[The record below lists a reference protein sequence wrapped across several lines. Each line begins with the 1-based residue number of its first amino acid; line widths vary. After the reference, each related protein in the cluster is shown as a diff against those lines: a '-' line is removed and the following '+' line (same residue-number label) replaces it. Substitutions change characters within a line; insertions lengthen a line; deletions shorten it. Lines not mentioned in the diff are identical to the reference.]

1 MQPFERKESYDIHD
15 LVEIVR
21 LLRAPGGCPW
31 DIQQDHASL
40 RYGLIEETYETV
52 DAIDQ
57 GSAAMLKEE
66 LGDVLLQVVFHAQIE
81 TEQASFDFDDVC
93 DGICKKLLYRHP
105 HVFSAQQEAIG
116 TPEQVLEK
124 WDQLKDAEKN
134 IHTAAQDIAAVPAAL
149 PALMRARK
157 VLKRAARHGFTWPD
171 AAAALPDLEEE
182 LTELREAMQTPQE
195 KEALAAEYGDALL
208 SLTNLGRLLDL
219 EAEQALND
227 ATTRFAKRLNAVEQ
241 TLADEGRRMEACT
254 PAQLLAAWE
263 AAK

>member
-1 MQPFERKESYDIHD
+1 MQPFERKPSYDIHD

-31 DIQQDHASL
+31 DIEQTHTSL
-40 RYGLIEETYETV
+40 RSGLIEETYETV
-52 DAIDQ
+52 DAIDK

-81 TEQASFDFDDVC
+81 TENSVFDFDDVC

-105 HVFSAQQEAIG
+105 HVFSTQEDGIK

-124 WDQLKDAEKN
+124 WDKLKDAEKD

-182 LTELREAMQTPQE
+182 LAELRQAMQHPQD
-195 KEALAAEYGDALL
+195 KETLAAEYGDALL

-219 EAEQALND
+219 EAEQALTD
-227 ATTRFAKRLNAVEQ
+227 ATARFADRLQKVEREI
-241 TLADEGRRMEACT
+241 LAQGSQMEERS
-254 PAQLLAAWE
+254 PEELLAAWE